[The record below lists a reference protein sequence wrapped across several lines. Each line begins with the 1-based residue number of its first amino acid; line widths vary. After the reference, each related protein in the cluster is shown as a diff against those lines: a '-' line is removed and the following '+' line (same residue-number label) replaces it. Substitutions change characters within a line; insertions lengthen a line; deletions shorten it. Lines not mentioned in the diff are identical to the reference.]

1 MIDFDLPSV
10 MDIGG
15 PELVIDQ
22 SGIFIS
28 NVLSGIINEH
38 VLIILSQVDTCDLRH
53 FVSVLRSL
61 SYQLITVGNSHS
73 LNYSQW
79 TSLRES
85 VRKKGVVGASP
96 IRKLFWLK
104 VLCCTHF
111 CTNWNGMA
119 TVKKSDF
126 ARVKL
131 MCKSYVVRYT
141 VVVNAT

>member
-85 VRKKGVVGASP
+85 VRKRGGASP
-96 IRKLFWLK
+96 IGKLFLAK
-104 VLCCTHF
+104 SFVLHSF
-111 CTNWNGMA
+111 LYQLEWNG
-119 TVKKSDF
+119 D
-126 ARVKL
+126 
-131 MCKSYVVRYT
+131 CQEVRLR
-141 VVVNAT
+141 

>member
-1 MIDFDLPSV
+1 

-85 VRKKGVVGASP
+85 VRKRGAGPPQSENFFLA
-96 IRKLFWLK
+96 KSF
-104 VLCCTHF
+104 VLLSF
-111 CTNWNGMA
+111 LYQLEWN
-119 TVKKSDF
+119 SD
-126 ARVKL
+126 
-131 MCKSYVVRYT
+131 CQEVRLLGL
-141 VVVNAT
+141 N

>member
-38 VLIILSQVDTCDLRH
+38 VLTILSQVDTCDLRH
-53 FVSVLRSL
+53 FVSVFRSL
-61 SYQLITVGNSHS
+61 SYQLNTVGNSHS

-85 VRKKGVVGASP
+85 VRKGGGPPQSEN
-96 IRKLFWLK
+96 F
-104 VLCCTHF
+104 F
-111 CTNWNGMA
+111 G
-119 TVKKSDF
+119 
-126 ARVKL
+126 
-131 MCKSYVVRYT
+131 
-141 VVVNAT
+141 

>member
-1 MIDFDLPSV
+1 M
-10 MDIGG
+10 
-15 PELVIDQ
+15 
-22 SGIFIS
+22 
-28 NVLSGIINEH
+28 NNEH
-38 VLIILSQVDTCDLRH
+38 VLTILSQVDTCDLRH
-53 FVSVLRSL
+53 FVSVLRLL
-61 SYQLITVGNSHS
+61 SYQLNTVGNSHS

-85 VRKKGVVGASP
+85 VRKRGGPPQSENF
-96 IRKLFWLK
+96 FWLK

>member
-53 FVSVLRSL
+53 FVSVFRSL
-61 SYQLITVGNSHS
+61 SYQLNTVGNSHS

-85 VRKKGVVGASP
+85 VRKTSENF
-96 IRKLFWLK
+96 FWLK

>member
-38 VLIILSQVDTCDLRH
+38 VLIILPQVDTCDLRH
-53 FVSVLRSL
+53 FVSVFRSL
-61 SYQLITVGNSHS
+61 SYQLNTVGNSHS

-79 TSLRES
+79 TSQRES
-85 VRKKGVVGASP
+85 VRKRGAGPPQSENFFLA
-96 IRKLFWLK
+96 KSF
-104 VLCCTHF
+104 VLLSF
-111 CTNWNGMA
+111 LYQLEWN
-119 TVKKSDF
+119 SD
-126 ARVKL
+126 
-131 MCKSYVVRYT
+131 CQEVRLLGL
-141 VVVNAT
+141 N

>member
-79 TSLRES
+79 TSQRES
-85 VRKKGVVGASP
+85 VRKRGAGPPQSENFFLA
-96 IRKLFWLK
+96 KSF
-104 VLCCTHF
+104 VLLSF
-111 CTNWNGMA
+111 LYQLEWN
-119 TVKKSDF
+119 SD
-126 ARVKL
+126 
-131 MCKSYVVRYT
+131 CQEVRLLGL
-141 VVVNAT
+141 N

>member
-1 MIDFDLPSV
+1 
-10 MDIGG
+10 MDPNWLSINQVF
-15 PELVIDQ
+15 L
-22 SGIFIS
+22 SH
-28 NVLSGIINEH
+28 VLSGIINEH

-85 VRKKGVVGASP
+85 VRKGGGGASP

>member
-38 VLIILSQVDTCDLRH
+38 VLTILSQVDTCDLRH

-79 TSLRES
+79 TSLRET
-85 VRKKGVVGASP
+85 VRKGGGLPNQKTFLAKS
-96 IRKLFWLK
+96 F
-104 VLCCTHF
+104 VLHSF
-111 CTNWNGMA
+111 LYQLEWNGDCQE
-119 TVKKSDF
+119 VGL
-126 ARVKL
+126 R
-131 MCKSYVVRYT
+131 
-141 VVVNAT
+141 

>member
-53 FVSVLRSL
+53 FVSVFHSL
-61 SYQLITVGNSHS
+61 SYQLNTVGNSHS

-85 VRKKGVVGASP
+85 VRKRGAGPPQSENF
-96 IRKLFWLK
+96 FWLK

>member
-85 VRKKGVVGASP
+85 VPKGGGGLPNQKTFLAKS
-96 IRKLFWLK
+96 F
-104 VLCCTHF
+104 VLHSF
-111 CTNWNGMA
+111 LYQLEWNG
-119 TVKKSDF
+119 D
-126 ARVKL
+126 
-131 MCKSYVVRYT
+131 CQEVRLR
-141 VVVNAT
+141 

>member
-85 VRKKGVVGASP
+85 VRKGGGGGLPNQKTFLAKS
-96 IRKLFWLK
+96 F
-104 VLCCTHF
+104 VLHSF
-111 CTNWNGMA
+111 LYQLEWNGDCQE
-119 TVKKSDF
+119 VGL
-126 ARVKL
+126 R
-131 MCKSYVVRYT
+131 
-141 VVVNAT
+141 

>member
-53 FVSVLRSL
+53 FVSVFRSL
-61 SYQLITVGNSHS
+61 SYQLNTVGNSHS

-85 VRKKGVVGASP
+85 VRKGGGGGLPNQKTFLAKS
-96 IRKLFWLK
+96 F
-104 VLCCTHF
+104 VLHSF
-111 CTNWNGMA
+111 LYQLEWNG
-119 TVKKSDF
+119 D
-126 ARVKL
+126 
-131 MCKSYVVRYT
+131 CQEVRLR
-141 VVVNAT
+141 

>member
-1 MIDFDLPSV
+1 
-10 MDIGG
+10 MDPNWLSINQVF
-15 PELVIDQ
+15 L
-22 SGIFIS
+22 SH
-28 NVLSGIINEH
+28 VLSGIINEH

-85 VRKKGVVGASP
+85 VRKGGGASP